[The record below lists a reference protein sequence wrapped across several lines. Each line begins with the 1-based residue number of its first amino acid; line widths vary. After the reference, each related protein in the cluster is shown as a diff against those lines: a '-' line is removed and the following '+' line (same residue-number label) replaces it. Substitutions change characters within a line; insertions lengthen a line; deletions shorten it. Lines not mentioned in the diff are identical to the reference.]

1 MLIQELTK
9 KGVLDKEKA
18 TSLEYEVKTS
28 GKTEEEIILREKILS
43 EKELFELKSKKLK
56 IPLKKFF
63 PEDISLELLGF
74 IPENSAECYKM
85 VPLSKEG
92 GVLEVGMVY
101 PQNLKARE
109 AMKFIGRQ
117 GRFSYEIVL
126 ITISDYEK
134 VFRKYR
140 NMKKEVGRALE
151 ELKVEMKRD
160 REIRSGILQPAEWKR
175 LAEEAPISK
184 IVAVLL
190 RHAVEGNASD
200 IHIEAISDRLRV
212 RFRVLGNLYSSIF
225 LPIGYLSAV
234 VARIKILSDLRIDET
249 RIPQDGRFS
258 TKIGN
263 RNIDFRVSTL
273 PTTSGEKVAL
283 RILDP
288 QKGLKEL
295 GQLGILEHDL
305 QIIREAIGKASG
317 MILATGPT
325 GSGKTTTLYSILKI
339 LNKEK
344 TNIVTLEDP
353 VEYFVEGLNQ
363 SQVQPEI
370 GYTFATGLR
379 SILRQ
384 DPDVIMVGEMRDAE
398 SAKLGINAALTGHLV
413 LSTLHTLNVFGV
425 IPRLINLDVEPYL
438 IPAAFSVAVS
448 QRLVRQLCG
457 NCKKKVE
464 ATGKIKELIANELK
478 GMPEKIKK
486 DMEISKTIYTWKA
499 VGCKKCNNLGYL
511 ERIGVFEVLK
521 MTDSLEE
528 LILKRPSEVEIA
540 NEAKKQGAIVMRQ
553 SAILKALQGVTTI
566 EEALRVTQE

>member
-1 MLIQELTK
+1 MLIQELVKNGT
-9 KGVLDKEKA
+9 LDKERA
-18 TSLEYEVKTS
+18 TTLEYEAKTS
-28 GKTEEEIILREKILS
+28 GKTEEEILLEEKVLP
-43 EKELFELKSKKLK
+43 ERDLFELKSKKIK
-56 IPLKKFF
+56 VPLKKFF
-63 PEDISLELLGF
+63 PEDVKPELLKL

-85 VPLSKEG
+85 VPLSKEND
-92 GVLEVGMVY
+92 VLDVGMVY
-101 PQNLKARE
+101 PQSLKAKE

-117 GRFSYEIVL
+117 GKFSYKISL

-134 VFRKYR
+134 VFQKYR
-140 NMKKEVGRALE
+140 SMKKEVGRALE
-151 ELKVEMKRD
+151 ELNSEMKRD
-160 REIRSGILQPAEWKR
+160 RDVKSGVLRPAEWRR

-212 RFRVLGNLYSSIF
+212 RFRVLGNLHSSIF
-225 LPIGYLSAV
+225 LPIGYLPAII
-234 VARIKILSDLRIDET
+234 ARIKILSNLRIDET

-258 TKIGN
+258 AKIGN

-273 PTTSGEKVAL
+273 PTTSGEKAAL

-288 QKGLKEL
+288 GKGLKEL
-295 GQLGILEHDL
+295 SELGLLKHDL
-305 QIIREAIGKASG
+305 SIIEEAIGKVSG
-317 MILATGPT
+317 MILSTGPT

-353 VEYFVEGLNQ
+353 VEYFIEGLNQ
-363 SQVQPEI
+363 SQIQPEI
-370 GYTFATGLR
+370 DYTFASGLR
-379 SILRQ
+379 SVLRQ

-438 IPAAFSVAVS
+438 IPAAFSVAIS
-448 QRLVRQLCG
+448 QRLVRQLCDS
-457 NCKKKVE
+457 CKKKVE
-464 ATGKIKELIANELK
+464 ATGKVRELIVNELK
-478 GMPEKIKK
+478 GMPEKVRK
-486 DMEISKTIYTWKA
+486 DIDVSGPIYTWKA
-499 VGCKKCNNLGYL
+499 VGCKKCNNLGYFG
-511 ERIGVFEVLK
+511 RIGIFEVLK
-521 MTDSLEE
+521 MTDSLEG

-540 NEAKKQGAIVMRQ
+540 KEAKKQGSIVMRQ
-553 SAILKALQGVTTI
+553 SAILKVLEGATTI